1 MREKAPVGPVAP
13 TARPS
18 ESLVPEENPYDAS
31 YLEWKDWKGGNFG
44 QLTQSESACYAAELR
59 RTGRRF
65 PPGTRVLD
73 IGYGSGPFMGYG
85 RRQGWEMHGAEVNP
99 ILLKIAR
106 DHGFT
111 AHAADSLGEIAD
123 QSFDLITAFDVLEHI
138 PQTQMIE
145 FLIEAKRLL
154 RVDGCLL
161 ARFPNGDSP
170 FGLLNQ
176 HGDVTHVTIL
186 GSGKARYFAGRAG
199 FELLY
204 LGGAAQPLRGATH
217 RQILHRLVAVPVKAA
232 INFLVNLIFFPGVN
246 VAFCATNMVMICR
259 RNRA

>member
-1 MREKAPVGPVAP
+1 MRDAAETGSIAPAAEGPMSA
-13 TARPS
+13 AAD
-18 ESLVPEENPYDAS
+18 ENLYDAS
-31 YLEWKDWKGGNFG
+31 YLEWKDWGGGNFG
-44 QLTQSESACYAAELR
+44 QPTQSESACYSAELR

-73 IGYGSGPFMGYG
+73 IGYGAGPFMGYG

-99 ILLKIAR
+99 KLLQIAR
-106 DHGFT
+106 EQGFT
-111 AHAADSLGEIAD
+111 AHAADSLCDIAE

-138 PQTQMIE
+138 PQAQMVR

-154 RVDGCLL
+154 RVDGCLV

-186 GSGKARYFAGRAG
+186 GSGKARYISGRAG
-199 FELLY
+199 LELLY

-217 RQILHRLVAVPVKAA
+217 LQILHRLVAVPVKAV

-259 RNRA
+259 RNRT